1 MKWLG
6 LFRRGKSDSGADSLR
21 GLLLDAAREGDEESL
36 GRMCR
41 DERDRI
47 LANFRTWQK
56 VPKKLQAD
64 PNAIDRYA
72 RGMIAVA
79 DWFARN
85 GSRQLRE
92 ALQGAGGDNPIMR
105 WQERFGESDRLKA
118 SGHFA
123 EAIGILEEIA
133 KEMSSY
139 KGSAVSKYLPMVRG
153 SLGECFFRTGQI
165 DRAYE
170 VTRGALDGC
179 LRSGDIEGV
188 IVYCGNLAE
197 ICGKRGEVDEAK
209 YWLIVSTNGMIQN
222 GQEERAA
229 QVRRRHGLEPIR
241 GLIETKEPFQSP
253 EVERGR

>member
-6 LFRRGKSDSGADSLR
+6 LLRRGKPDSGADLLR
-21 GLLLDAAREGDEESL
+21 DSLLDAAQEGDEESL

-56 VPKKLQAD
+56 VPKELQAD
-64 PNAIDRYA
+64 PSAIDRYA

-85 GSRQLRE
+85 GSPQLWE
-92 ALQGAGGDNPIMR
+92 ALQGPGGDKPIER

-118 SGHFA
+118 NGHFA
-123 EAIGILEEIA
+123 QAIVILEEIA
-133 KEMSSY
+133 KEMSRY

-165 DRAYE
+165 DRAYDA
-170 VTRGALDGC
+170 TRAAFDGC

-188 IVYCGNLAE
+188 IVYCENLAE
-197 ICGKRGEVDEAK
+197 ICGKRGEVDEEK
-209 YWLIVSTNGMIQN
+209 YWRILSTNSMIQN

-229 QVRRRHGLEPIR
+229 QVRRQHGLEPIG
-241 GLIETKEPFQSP
+241 GLIDTKEPFQ
-253 EVERGR
+253 